1 MGAVDE
7 TTGRIVEREIRPL
20 AEVQT
25 GYTSFAEGDVLFAK
39 ITPCME
45 NGKVAMATEL
55 TNGMGR
61 GSTEF
66 YVLRPSDRILGEYI
80 FHFVRQQRFRDQ
92 AKRNFTGTAG
102 QQRVPK
108 SFMEEA
114 LIPLPPIE
122 EQRRI
127 VDILNRAASIERLK
141 ARASAHLR
149 DFIPALFLKMFG
161 DPIENPMGWPVRPLA
176 DLCGIDSELRTPDV
190 ASEGNALCVGPD
202 SFAKDTG
209 VWIARTT
216 VAEVIPRSGKYWFEK
231 GDVLYSKIRPALRK
245 CVLADRSG
253 YCSADVYP
261 LRCSQIATP
270 EYLHALLLSQSFSDY
285 AVGSSTRAQMPKINR
300 KALFAYEAMCP
311 PRELQDD
318 YSRLVQAAAVRMKLA
333 DDANRLASHLS
344 QSLLDKL
351 LGTGGT
357 DHDAREALTG

>member
-216 VAEVIPRSGKYWFEK
+216 VAEVIPRSGILVRE
-231 GDVLYSKIRPALRK
+231 G
-245 CVLADRSG
+245 
-253 YCSADVYP
+253 
-261 LRCSQIATP
+261 RCS
-270 EYLHALLLSQSFSDY
+270 LLEDQTCASQ
-285 AVGSSTRAQMPKINR
+285 V
-300 KALFAYEAMCP
+300 
-311 PRELQDD
+311 
-318 YSRLVQAAAVRMKLA
+318 RL
-333 DDANRLASHLS
+333 
-344 QSLLDKL
+344 
-351 LGTGGT
+351 G
-357 DHDAREALTG
+357 